1 MDNIDFSG
9 SGLSEKEEKI
19 LNAAISI
26 FSEKGFSAS
35 TTNEIAKKA
44 GVAEGTIFRYF
55 KTKKDIL
62 RGILI
67 QMIQIIGG
75 KVVMKP
81 IEKILADAKDKDMKT
96 LLKEIFYDRMELM
109 DSIFPMTRIIITEAL
124 YHEDVREAFYQ
135 NVISKAVDV
144 FESIY
149 DNMVENG
156 QIREGLQSRAVMR
169 SAVGNMFIMILQR
182 KLFGYK
188 FQVEDMG
195 KEVDDMI
202 DVLLY
207 GISPK

>member
-1 MDNIDFSG
+1 MDNIDFTG
-9 SGLSEKEEKI
+9 SDLSEKEEKI

-26 FSEKGFSAS
+26 FSEKGFSAA

-75 KVVMKP
+75 KVVTKP
-81 IEKILADAKDKDMKT
+81 IEKILADAEDKDMKT

-109 DSIFPMTRIIITEAL
+109 DSIFPMARIVITEAL

-135 NVISKAVDV
+135 NVISKMVDV
-144 FESIY
+144 FESVFVK
-149 DNMVENG
+149 MVEND
-156 QIREGLQSRAVMR
+156 QIREGLQKRAVMR

-182 KLFGYK
+182 KLFGDK
-188 FQVEDMG
+188 FQIEDIG

-207 GISPK
+207 GISQK

>member
-182 KLFGYK
+182 KLFGDK

-207 GISPK
+207 GISQK

>member
-1 MDNIDFSG
+1 MDNIDFTG
-9 SGLSEKEEKI
+9 SDLSEKEEKI

-26 FSEKGFSAS
+26 FSEKGFSAA

-75 KVVMKP
+75 KVVTKP
-81 IEKILADAKDKDMKT
+81 IEKILAGAEDKDMKT

-109 DSIFPMTRIIITEAL
+109 DSIFPMVRIVITEAL

-135 NVISKAVDV
+135 NVISKMVDV
-144 FESIY
+144 FESVFVK
-149 DNMVENG
+149 MVEND
-156 QIREGLQSRAVMR
+156 QIREGLQKRAVMR

-182 KLFGYK
+182 KLFGDK
-188 FQVEDMG
+188 FQIEDIG

-207 GISPK
+207 GISQK